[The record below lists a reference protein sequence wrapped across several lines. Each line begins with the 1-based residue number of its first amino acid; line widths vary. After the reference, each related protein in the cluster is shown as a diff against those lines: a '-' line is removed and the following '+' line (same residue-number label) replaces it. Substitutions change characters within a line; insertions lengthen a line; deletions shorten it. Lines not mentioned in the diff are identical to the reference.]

1 MTVKRLN
8 EYEELIVR
16 LEGQTAEK
24 QKEILLEALALFQ
37 PKMMLQDLLNPALR
51 NAALYNAIT
60 ALLKYHKI
68 EVDPVAGARPD
79 HPVGAL
85 AFGLP
90 PVDFD
95 DGSVKTH

>member
-1 MTVKRLN
+1 MTAKQLN
-8 EYEELIVR
+8 EYEALLAR
-16 LEGQTAEK
+16 LEGQSAEK
-24 QKEILLEALALFQ
+24 QKEILLEALAVFQ

-95 DGSVKTH
+95 DGSVKAH